1 MPISAVLLERGSA
14 AARLMGLRVRMPP
27 GTWASVSCDGCWQVE
42 VSVLGRSL
50 VQRSPTECGVSE
62 CDLETSKTK
71 RLMPT
76 MAAEPWKKYSIL
88 AKFWKRSNNIKRF
101 EKHGPRNYFSI
112 YAKYVVW
119 QYSSRT
125 HHRVLAVAALDK
137 SLSMVWW
144 RSHISICCCCWSMA
158 ESFWVASITVCVCF
172 VVPPREC
179 RS

>member
-76 MAAEPWKKYSIL
+76 MAAEP
-88 AKFWKRSNNIKRF
+88 
-101 EKHGPRNYFSI
+101 
-112 YAKYVVW
+112 
-119 QYSSRT
+119 
-125 HHRVLAVAALDK
+125 
-137 SLSMVWW
+137 
-144 RSHISICCCCWSMA
+144 
-158 ESFWVASITVCVCF
+158 
-172 VVPPREC
+172 
-179 RS
+179 